1 MPSAAHRF
9 ARHSRRLR
17 VLASLLGT
25 IAVGVGVQANDVV
38 RLAPFEVVA
47 PPLVAAPV
55 TDSFGG
61 TPTRLTEAQLTTL
74 NATDLPAAL
83 RHTPG
88 VTISRYNVVGSFGGD
103 AGGAVFLRGLG
114 SSRPGGELKVYLDD
128 VPLTNGVFNHPLL
141 DLVSVDN
148 AAEIEVLP
156 RVAPLEE
163 GNAFAAIR
171 LTSPRLARPG
181 FFARGTAEVGSFGTW
196 MARVDLAENTG
207 ESEAWITASRHQSDG
222 ARPDSA
228 GRLENELARFA
239 WHLSDGL
246 VFSYVVNHTDNLAT
260 DPGPAGVTSG
270 PTNTRGETY
279 ATTDWMH
286 LVSLEHHNQLGDGL
300 LRAYYTTGTG
310 DWLRRAYSGNPDSLN
325 EWQQRGLRWRE
336 TIRLTSGT
344 EIVTGADFDAN
355 RGGTISV
362 PPAPDAVTGFG
373 PTTFRLFSAYA
384 GASQKFGLG
393 NGLQLTPSAGARYY
407 RHSEFGSAWAPQ
419 AALTLAA
426 GRTQARL
433 AFSRALNYPGL
444 EVAALAS
451 PVAIPALGTSWQ
463 TLRPESLDQWELGVH
478 HTFTG
483 WLSADATL
491 FRNEGHNRYVMVFPP
506 PPPPHFANIEHF
518 RTSGGELTLN
528 VAPTKSFALFTGLS
542 LLRADPGDLPYAP
555 HTSVTFGANWRPA
568 TAWLFSADLQA
579 ISSMH
584 VLSQARTAGAPN
596 DTTVGPQRL
605 LHARLAYT
613 FTWVD
618 AGRRHR
624 AEVFV
629 AGDNLL
635 DRRYAYRPGYPMPGI
650 SGTTGVTITW

>member
-1 MPSAAHRF
+1 MPTAALHSARL
-9 ARHSRRLR
+9 ARRRR
-17 VLASLLGT
+17 VLASLLG
-25 IAVGVGVQANDVV
+25 ALALALSAQSEEVV

-55 TDSFGG
+55 TDAFGDAA
-61 TPTRLTEAQLTTL
+61 TRLTEAQLVTL
-74 NATDLPAAL
+74 NATDLPDAL

-88 VTISRYNVVGSFGGD
+88 VTISRYNVVGAFGGD

-114 SSRPGGELKVYLDD
+114 SSRPGGELKVYLDG

-163 GNAFAAIR
+163 GNAFAAVR

-181 FFARGTAEVGSFGTW
+181 IFARGTAEVGSFGTW
-196 MARVDLAENTG
+196 MTRLDLAENTG
-207 ESEAWITASRHQSDG
+207 ESEAWVTASRHQSDG
-222 ARPDSA
+222 ARPDSN
-228 GRLENELARFA
+228 GRLENELIRLA
-239 WHLSDGL
+239 WLLPDGL

-260 DPGPAGVTSG
+260 DPGPEGVTSG
-270 PTNTRGETY
+270 SANTRGETY

-286 LVSLEHHNQLGDGL
+286 LVSLEHHNRLGEGV
-300 LRAYYTTGTG
+300 LRFYYTSGTG

-325 EWQQRGLRWRE
+325 EWEQKGLRWRE
-336 TIRLTSGT
+336 TLRFSSGA
-344 EIVTGADFDAN
+344 EIVAGADLDSN
-355 RGGTISV
+355 RGGTRSV
-362 PPAPDAVTGFG
+362 PLAPDPETGFG

-384 GASQKFGLG
+384 GVSQKFGSAA
-393 NGLQLTPSAGARYY
+393 GLQFTPSAGARYY
-407 RHSEFGSAWAPQ
+407 RHSEFGAAWAPQ
-419 AALTLAA
+419 AALTLTA
-426 GRTQARL
+426 GRTQARI

-463 TLRPESLDQWELGVH
+463 TLRPERLDQWEAGVH

-491 FRNEGHNRYVMVFPP
+491 FRNEGRNRYVMVFPP

-528 VAPTKSFALFTGLS
+528 VAPTKTFALFTGLS

-555 HTSVTFGANWRPA
+555 RTSVTAGLNWRPA
-568 TAWLFSADLQA
+568 RAWLFSTDLQV

-584 VLSQARTAGAPN
+584 VLSQARTAGATN

-613 FTWVD
+613 LTWVSE
-618 AGRRHR
+618 GRRHR
-624 AEVFV
+624 AEIFG

-635 DRRYAYRPGYPMPGI
+635 DRRYAYRPGYPMPGV
-650 SGTTGVTITW
+650 SGTTGVTVTW